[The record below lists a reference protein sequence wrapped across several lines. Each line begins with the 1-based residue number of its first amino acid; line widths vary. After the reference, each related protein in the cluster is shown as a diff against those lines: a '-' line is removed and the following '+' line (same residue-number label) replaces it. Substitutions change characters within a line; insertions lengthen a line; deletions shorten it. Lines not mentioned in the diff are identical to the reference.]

1 MTLHRISGCK
11 ALDFNIIGNL
21 QFELVST
28 KSTVL
33 RSLKLDQLGPKLDET
48 AECWTFTVED
58 GERVASMD
66 ASYENNYIEYVA
78 VTLSTGRYTR
88 WGA

>member
-1 MTLHRISGCK
+1 MTLHKISGCK
-11 ALDFNIIGNL
+11 ALDFDIIGNL

-33 RSLKLDQLGPKLDET
+33 RSLKLDQLGPVLDET

-58 GERVASMD
+58 GERVA
-66 ASYENNYIEYVA
+66 
-78 VTLSTGRYTR
+78 VTKMKGTVIDPIQIKKDR
-88 WGA
+88 